1 MVFINLSTV
10 FIDFLCFASISH
22 GFHISTLFIDFAMIG
37 IDFSMNF
44 ISLSM
49 VSIDFLMCLIDFLTI
64 SINFFLV
71 FILVRNLSSVVYF
84 PGKITKEKQQKIREK
99 KHIKKKQAREKV
111 ERAER

>member
-22 GFHISTLFIDFAMIG
+22 GFHISTFFIDFAMIG

-49 VSIDFLMCLIDFLTI
+49 VSIDFLMCLIDFLT
-64 SINFFLV
+64 NFFLV

-99 KHIKKKQAREKV
+99 KYQKKMQARETV